1 MEDKYNQIVLTT
13 KDGRWVSIVQ
23 GGGVMGRRKAACEVW
38 IEGEPDPD
46 PVVRPWASVVKL
58 PTGSVC

>member
-23 GGGVMGRRKAACEVW
+23 GGGVMGRRKTSCEVW
-38 IEGEPDPD
+38 IEGEPDPEGYMT
-46 PVVRPWASVVKL
+46 VEQLAEYLLEK
-58 PTGSVC
+58 CK

>member
-23 GGGVMGRRKAACEVW
+23 GGGVMGRRKATCEVW
-38 IEGEPDPD
+38 IEGEPDPEGYMT
-46 PVVRPWASVVKL
+46 VEKL
-58 PTGSVC
+58 AEYLSEKCG